1 MELIAN
7 NPLANRKEY
16 DKIFSE
22 LNKLSQLINK
32 ACTDKEISEY
42 YIREISVLSRKV
54 VNLVSGN
61 LNTDMKE
68 RLVKTMDGQIL
79 ELGFQQWYREGREAG
94 FEEGREEGRKSELS
108 NTLREKSRADT
119 AEARVKQLEADAQKQ
134 LAQIKELEAKVAEK
148 NNS

>member
-1 MELIAN
+1 
-7 NPLANRKEY
+7 
-16 DKIFSE
+16 
-22 LNKLSQLINK
+22 
-32 ACTDKEISEY
+32 
-42 YIREISVLSRKV
+42 
-54 VNLVSGN
+54 
-61 LNTDMKE
+61 
-68 RLVKTMDGQIL
+68 MDGQIL